1 MFGMGRVTVDPE
13 TLKIGKIEV
22 FFDPDTFM
30 KTLEGEKDSS
40 ETARGQTLL
49 GDVSSTAIEK
59 IEAQK
64 SASADT
70 DAGDGESKV
79 CVIN

>member
-22 FFDPDTFM
+22 FFDPTTFM

-40 ETARGQTLL
+40 ETDKGQTLI
-49 GDVSSTAIEK
+49 GDVSQTAVERF
-59 IEAQK
+59 EAQK
-64 SASADT
+64 SAA
-70 DAGDGESKV
+70 DAGDGESRV
-79 CVIN
+79 CVIS